1 MEVVKKKNM
10 NKASVKNYKDLIVWQ
25 KSMNLSVKIYELVKL
40 LPEDESRNLIS
51 QLKRASVSIH
61 SNIAEGY
68 SMGGRNYKYFIQV
81 AYASASE
88 IESQLKLIKR
98 LNLVNNST
106 LLDEINSILIEVL
119 KMLSTMISNIKR
131 KYGRNYRS

>member
-1 MEVVKKKNM
+1 M